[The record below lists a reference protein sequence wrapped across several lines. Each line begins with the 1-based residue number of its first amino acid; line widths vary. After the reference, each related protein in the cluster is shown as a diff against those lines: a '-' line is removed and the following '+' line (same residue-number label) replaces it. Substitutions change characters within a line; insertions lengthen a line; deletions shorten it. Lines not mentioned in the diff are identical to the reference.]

1 MNSYVCKKPITLSG
15 RLFSCG
21 EIIPSEYIIP
31 ERVQTLIRNGYITQ
45 INEEFTE
52 DNIQKQEMKIPI
64 IAGEETSE
72 INIHS
77 DEVVK
82 ALKIVQLNQEDAV
95 KEIETVET
103 KESLILIHTL
113 SNKKA
118 VQKAV
123 EAKKSQLEEEDCQ
136 CQCHMNQ
143 SE

>member
-1 MNSYVCKKPITLSG
+1 MNSYVCKKPITLFG
-15 RLFSCG
+15 RPFSYG

-143 SE
+143 NE